1 MLNLTSTELFFVY
14 ETLMNVTATGAEQQ
28 ENKQIV
34 LSKVREALLDTLT
47 ILKTENSK
55 ALYSAWVSQET
66 QKLKDLS
73 KKNSDLKLSA
83 SSNEEIV
90 RVNTKNIKKT
100 VKKTRKV

>member
-1 MLNLTSTELFFVY
+1 
-14 ETLMNVTATGAEQQ
+14 MNITVTGAEQQ

-47 ILKTENSK
+47 TLKTENSK
-55 ALYSAWVSQET
+55 VLYNTWVSQET

-83 SSNEEIV
+83 LSNEEIV
-90 RVNTKNIKKT
+90 QFNTKNIKKT
-100 VKKTRKV
+100 VKKTRKA